1 MHDYGQLSVLTYF
14 FKTFQLQFRT
24 ITYILLANTAGNNLF
39 SMDQGTGII
48 RVKSA
53 LTGDP
58 TVTFNV
64 SKTDSK
70 IIFVSL

>member
-24 ITYILLANTAGNNLF
+24 ITYTLLANTAGNNLF